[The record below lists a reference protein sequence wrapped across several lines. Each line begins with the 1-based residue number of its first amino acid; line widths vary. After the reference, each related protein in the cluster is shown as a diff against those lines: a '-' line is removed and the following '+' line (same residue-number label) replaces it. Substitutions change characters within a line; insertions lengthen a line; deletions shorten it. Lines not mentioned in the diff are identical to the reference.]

1 MLSALI
7 EDFSKVHSVS
17 TSCLVQTAVAK
28 VLERRSPF
36 GLGKLE
42 LFETTSKEE
51 PEDFRDLAREADY
64 TLVIA
69 PEMGGFLHERCSW
82 VEELGGRLLG
92 PNSEAVRLTADKLE
106 LASFLKAK
114 HIPTPPWFP
123 AKVNS
128 GCPFPAVLKPRD
140 GAGSQA
146 TILVKREQDVEQAI
160 ETVRTEGWAGELLL
174 QPIVAGIP
182 CSLSFLIGGEQIEPL
197 LPASQELTDD
207 GRFRYQGGVL
217 PLPPPLSDRAVRL
230 ATQAIYPV
238 SGLRGYV
245 GVDMILGKSADG
257 TEDQVIEINPRM
269 TTSYVGLRALAKTN
283 LAEAM
288 IQIAEGKRI
297 EPVNWKTGKLLF
309 RPDGRVVSCR
319 EPP

>member
-1 MLSALI
+1 
-7 EDFSKVHSVS
+7 
-17 TSCLVQTAVAK
+17 
-28 VLERRSPF
+28 
-36 GLGKLE
+36 
-42 LFETTSKEE
+42 
-51 PEDFRDLAREADY
+51 
-64 TLVIA
+64 
-69 PEMGGFLHERCSW
+69 
-82 VEELGGRLLG
+82 
-92 PNSEAVRLTADKLE
+92 
-106 LASFLKAK
+106 
-114 HIPTPPWFP
+114 
-123 AKVNS
+123 
-128 GCPFPAVLKPRD
+128 
-140 GAGSQA
+140 
-146 TILVKREQDVEQAI
+146 
-160 ETVRTEGWAGELLL
+160 
-174 QPIVAGIP
+174 
-182 CSLSFLIGGEQIEPL
+182 LSFLIGGEQIEPL